1 MTPKTP
7 LIGFVAV
14 LALVGALVAVP
25 AVGANGD
32 ATLSE
37 LEERIDEQA
46 GATDAALTLA
56 TDPWTPRIAGLGAG
70 VALGLLAGG
79 VAAYVGRG
87 GDG

>member
-1 MTPKTP
+1 MTRKTP
-7 LIGFVAV
+7 FIGFVAV
-14 LALVGALVAVP
+14 LALVGALVAAP

-37 LEERIDEQA
+37 LEEQIGEQA
-46 GATDAALTLA
+46 SASDAALALA
-56 TDPWTPRIAGLGAG
+56 SDPWTPRIAGLGAG
-70 VALGLLAGG
+70 VALGLLVGG